1 MALRQPSQST
11 LLLPLLHEIH
21 DAGGVARPGELYDRI
36 AARLNLDDATR
47 YEMTDAGKAG
57 LVSAFKRRVRWTR
70 QSAVMHDLIEK
81 GDRGVWSL
89 TDRANAKLQNIVR
102 GTIVTIFET
111 DRGVMLWASAEDAVS
126 CIERSSVSLI
136 FGSPEYPL
144 VKQKIYGN
152 RSSAEWVDWMLHLC
166 EGWREL
172 LTPTGSIMLNV
183 GPTWLP
189 GKAQQSLH
197 VERLL
202 VKLEDELGLSLCQRL
217 DWNSPNRLG
226 ALEWVGIRRIRVRAT
241 VEPILWLSAD
251 PNRAYANNRAVL
263 TPYSKSM
270 QRAIDNPHDGI
281 KRRPSG
287 YTFGPSSFVDNGGA
301 IPSSLLTASNS
312 DSSSAYRR
320 AERAAGRTPHPA
332 TMPEA
337 VSEFCVSLTT
347 EKDDLV
353 YEPFAGS
360 ATTPA
365 VCERLERRWIASE
378 RSRDF
383 IRSAA
388 IRFSSAGIPIRE
400 LSHI

>member
-1 MALRQPSQST
+1 VALRQPTQSQ
-11 LLLPLLHEIH
+11 LAIPLLREIH

-47 YEMTDAGKAG
+47 YDMVDAGKAG
-57 LVSAFKRRVRWTR
+57 LVSAFERRVRWTR

-81 GDRGVWSL
+81 GDRGVWAL
-89 TDRANAKLQNIVR
+89 TERANAKLQNIVR

-111 DRGVMLWASAEDAVS
+111 DRGVMLWANAEDAISVIEKGS
-126 CIERSSVSLI
+126 CQLVFS
-136 FGSPEYPL
+136 SPEYPL

-152 RSSAEWVDWMLHLC
+152 RSSAEWVDWMLRLC

-202 VKLEDELGLSLCQRL
+202 IKLEDELGLSLCQRL

-226 ALEWVGIRRIRVRAT
+226 ALEWVGIRRIRVRST
-241 VEPILWLSAD
+241 VEPILWLSPD
-251 PNRAYANNRAVL
+251 PNRAFASNRAVL

-281 KRRPSG
+281 KKRPSG

-301 IPSSLLTASNS
+301 IPSSLITASNS
-312 DSSSAYRR
+312 DSGSAYRR

-365 VCERLERRWIASE
+365 VCERLERNWIASE
-378 RSRDF
+378 RSREF

>member
-1 MALRQPSQST
+1 MAVRQPTQSQIAI
-11 LLLPLLHEIH
+11 PLLNEIY

-36 AARLNLDDATR
+36 AARLNLDEATR
-47 YEMTDAGKAG
+47 YEMVDAGKAG
-57 LVSAFKRRVRWTR
+57 QISAFERRVRWTR

-81 GDRGVWSL
+81 GDRGVWAL
-89 TDRANAKLQNIVR
+89 TARANAKLQNIVR
-102 GTIVTIFET
+102 GTIITIFET
-111 DRGVMLWASAEDAVS
+111 DRGVMLWSNLEDAVS
-126 CIERSSVSLI
+126 IIDRGSCQLI
-136 FGSPEYPL
+136 FTSPEYPL

-152 RSSAEWVDWMLHLC
+152 RSSAEWVEWMLRLC

-172 LTPTGSIMLNV
+172 LTPTGSIMINV

-217 DWNSPNRLG
+217 DWHSPGRLG
-226 ALEWVGIRRIRVRAT
+226 ALEWVGVRRIRVRPT
-241 VEPILWLSAD
+241 VEPILWLSPD
-251 PNRAYANNRAVL
+251 PNNAYANNRNVL

-270 QRAIDNPHDGI
+270 QRAIEKPHDGT
-281 KRRPSG
+281 KKRPSG

-301 IPSSLLTASNS
+301 IPSSLITASNA
-312 DSSSAYRR
+312 DSASRYRR

-332 TMPEA
+332 TMPESVA
-337 VSEFCVSLTT
+337 EFCISLTT
-347 EKDDLV
+347 EKDDVV
-353 YEPFAGS
+353 YDPASGS
-360 ATTPA
+360 GTTAA

-378 RSRDF
+378 RSREF
-383 IRSAA
+383 IRSSA